1 MGHVSQ
7 TSTPST
13 TSRSG
18 CVGCGGRCAW
28 CNATKPEGRQDAEL
42 GVQDGDAGTWKF
54 LCAPNGILVRIKKDE
69 TKAMTLLVVPF
80 SSEVE
85 LTLGL
90 PKQLKGKH

>member
-1 MGHVSQ
+1 L
-7 TSTPST
+7 
-13 TSRSG
+13 R
-18 CVGCGGRCAW
+18 
-28 CNATKPEGRQDAEL
+28 
-42 GVQDGDAGTWKF
+42 
-54 LCAPNGILVRIKKDE
+54 APNGILVRIEKDK